1 MDTTVPTAGREWMVK
16 GMAEYI
22 DRDAAL
28 QELKKMSKVKTN
40 IKGEHAISDYFSR
53 VATLLIADSYIRNI
67 PAADVQPVKHAAW
80 DYAMPVDGPERNRYR
95 CSRCS
100 GFALLDYWG
109 NDVRSRY
116 CPECGAIMDDEG
128 KKYWVHYEGELTPAE
143 D

>member
-1 MDTTVPTAGREWMVK
+1 MD
-16 GMAEYI
+16 EYI
-22 DRDAAL
+22 NRQEAKTWIANAL
-28 QELKKMSKVKTN
+28 SC
-40 IKGEHAISDYFSR
+40 
-53 VATLLIADSYIRNI
+53 I

-128 KKYWVHYEGELTPAE
+128 KKYWVHYDGKLTPAAE
-143 D
+143 AEHE

>member
-1 MDTTVPTAGREWMVK
+1 MSVLIEGMEMPKSCGDCPIGDSLCCSLMPGVPALWK
-16 GMAEYI
+16 EYTI
-22 DRDAAL
+22 AVR
-28 QELKKMSKVKTN
+28 TN
-40 IKGEHAISDYFSR
+40 RRHSDCPL
-53 VATLLIADSYIRNI
+53 VEV
-67 PAADVQPVKHAAW
+67 PEDVQPVKHAAW

-128 KKYWVHYEGELTPAE
+128 KKYWVQYDGELTPAE
-143 D
+143 DSET